1 MFVSYIFL
9 LHQIL
14 SWVGLWTCSRHR
26 HVPLLELG
34 GAPIGRLES
43 AVGMEPLSLD
53 QLLSPVP
60 PNLLNQKITSDIHL
74 DKIAQSLG
82 NWKAA
87 IAYLGLSEA
96 DEEAIEEENAKVDAR
111 RLVLCLILY
120 AVAIESR

>member
-1 MFVSYIFL
+1 M
-9 LHQIL
+9 
-14 SWVGLWTCSRHR
+14 
-26 HVPLLELG
+26 G
-34 GAPIGRLES
+34 GAPIGRLGS

-96 DEEAIEEENAKVDAR
+96 DEEAIEEENARVDAR

>member
-1 MFVSYIFL
+1 
-9 LHQIL
+9 
-14 SWVGLWTCSRHR
+14 
-26 HVPLLELG
+26 
-34 GAPIGRLES
+34 
-43 AVGMEPLSLD
+43 MEPLSLD

-96 DEEAIEEENAKVDAR
+96 DEDAIEEENAKVDAR
-111 RLVLCLILY
+111 RLVLCLVLIRSASCTSQFSDSAGLCVPFLVFSQH
-120 AVAIESR
+120 A

>member
-1 MFVSYIFL
+1 
-9 LHQIL
+9 
-14 SWVGLWTCSRHR
+14 
-26 HVPLLELG
+26 
-34 GAPIGRLES
+34 
-43 AVGMEPLSLD
+43 MEPLSLD

-60 PNLLNQKITSDIHL
+60 PNVLSQKITSDIHL

-111 RLVLCLILY
+111 RLVLCLVLIRSASCTSQFSDSAGLCVPFLFFSQH
-120 AVAIESR
+120 A